1 MGEPAEKVRN
11 WATHYAPGVIILD
24 AGTPPANDTKLVEVP
39 RYMWVHC
46 ANEGRYEGHHQG
58 PFDLTRK
65 VFESFVKNFRAHPQ
79 FKQGSLE
86 LDGGRGTHAGGI
98 APVLQYDYEH
108 ASECAPW
115 EGSIPASGAPACA
128 WALDCEIRNRPDNR
142 AGFWVFTELLD
153 PLRAQIAARQ
163 QRWVSIAFALE
174 SVHWITREPLGPML
188 TSIAI
193 TNHPFML
200 DLEPLAA
207 ANRRTSQPA
216 RAAVPSSG
224 KPSEAPGD
232 AREPTRTGAPMED
245 KLRERICRALKI
257 QALADDATVGA
268 AVEETTAAAG
278 GVKGLLEA
286 LGVKDVDAAMKTI
299 PELRSARDQL
309 SAALSELD
317 SLLGQDAAAD
327 AGMSKVDV
335 GAAMKAGKLTGTGA
349 EEALSAYRQSLIDGE
364 IGKVRATKKP
374 GETVKLSE
382 VRAAREVGRKAF
394 LTKYGVSNTDL
405 QHLSSTL
412 VAAPGGQQVTAPAP
426 GTAPIVI
433 EPRSD
438 TGKPV
443 VDLTGVPG
451 PNPTLRFVAHLSATD
466 KSFAA
471 LPYDK
476 RVKRASELRKTV
488 ELKLQ

>member
-1 MGEPAEKVRN
+1 MGGAAEVRN

-24 AGTPPANDTKLVEVP
+24 AEVAPANDTKLVEVP
-39 RYMWVHC
+39 RYLWVHC

-79 FKQGSLE
+79 FKQGSIE
-86 LDGGRGTHAGGI
+86 LDGGRGTYTGGI

-108 ASECAPW
+108 ASECPPW
-115 EGSIPASGAPACA
+115 EGNIPASGAPACA

-142 AGFWVFTELLD
+142 AGFYVFTELLD
-153 PLRAQIAARQ
+153 PLRQQIANRT

-174 SVHWITREPLGPML
+174 SVHWITREEMGPML

-193 TNHPFML
+193 TNHPFMR

-216 RAAVPSSG
+216 RGAVRSTSDSP
-224 KPSEAPGD
+224 EAPGSSRD
-232 AREPTRTGAPMED
+232 STRTGAHMD
-245 KLRERICRALKI
+245 NTLRERICRALKI
-257 QALADDATVGA
+257 QTLADDAAVGA

-317 SLLGQDAAAD
+317 ALLGQEQAAD
-327 AGMSKVDV
+327 AGLAQVDV

-349 EEALSAYRQSLIDGE
+349 TEALTAYRQTLIDAE
-364 IGKVRATKKP
+364 VAKVKASKKA
-374 GETVKLSE
+374 GETLKLSE
-382 VRAAREVGRKAF
+382 HRAAREAGRKAF
-394 LTKYGVSNTDL
+394 LTKYGVSNTDV
-405 QHLSSTL
+405 QHLSSTI
-412 VAAPGGQQVTAPAP
+412 VAAPGGQQVMPPAP
-426 GTAPIVI
+426 GSAPLSI
-433 EPRSD
+433 EPRGD
-438 TGKPV
+438 GKPV
-443 VDLTGVPG
+443 VDLRGVPG
-451 PNPTLRFVAHLSATD
+451 PNPTLRYVAHLSATD
-466 KSFAA
+466 KAFAA
-471 LPYDK
+471 LPHEK
-476 RVKRASELRKTV
+476 KIKRAAELRKTV
-488 ELKLQ
+488 ELQLE